1 MYEIRI
7 YISGHTKKSA
17 NIIDNLRKLLNSELE
32 DQYSLEIID
41 VLEKPELAVRDKVLA
56 TPTLAKVSPLP
67 LRRIIGDISDK
78 EKILTWLNLQ
88 N

>member
-7 YISGHTKKSA
+7 YISGRTKKSA